1 VPEVHI
7 RTLVRAAQIVG
18 GAEALA
24 LRLKVTP
31 SHLALWM
38 SGAEPCPPNI
48 FLRAVDLV
56 LERANQPPRGPSGPA
71 PREESDDSEDPSR
84 RRR

>member
-1 VPEVHI
+1 VPDVHI
-7 RTLVRAAQIVG
+7 RTLIRAAQIVG
-18 GAEALA
+18 GPEALA
-24 LRLKVTP
+24 LRLNVTP

-56 LERANQPPRGPSGPA
+56 LERANQPPRGQSGPV
-71 PREESDDSEDPSR
+71 PGDESDDSEDLPR
-84 RRR
+84 GGR